1 MLGSLPLL
9 DDDVYVF
16 EASLSM
22 CTAPSPTIFTISF
35 SIHIAVI
42 IVVCTSIHRH
52 LNPKYNADIESGQHS
67 SVSDVA
73 EGSDRNVF
81 EAEEKL
87 AHNVLLYTFVS
98 SLLILVALAFAITS
112 VIYQNKWFGLFCI
125 FVMGI
130 ACVVQP
136 SILFSRSASLRHTAN
151 AVAPQ
156 PDDISSI
163 TQNILPN
170 IDINKGIEVPL
181 FRRRSFSTTLHFK
194 SKVSDSD
201 MRIRSISTTCTS
213 SGTKFSKESKF
224 HTTKCTDSLSSN
236 KTRVSIKSSKS
247 TQSKTSSIS
256 IHLSSGPD
264 SKPSWTRYT
273 VSSIETPI
281 SDSYFFSV
289 KRYRNV
295 EPTKIRRIVSE
306 ADMTKYM
313 PSSYYM

>member
-52 LNPKYNADIESGQHS
+52 LNPNYNADIESGQHS

-130 ACVVQP
+130 CLRCTTEYTVQ
-136 SILFSRSASLRHTAN
+136 
-151 AVAPQ
+151 Q
-156 PDDISSI
+156 
-163 TQNILPN
+163 
-170 IDINKGIEVPL
+170 KC
-181 FRRRSFSTTLHFK
+181 
-194 SKVSDSD
+194 
-201 MRIRSISTTCTS
+201 ISTAHCQRR
-213 SGTKFSKESKF
+213 GTTTRWYQF
-224 HTTKCTDSLSSN
+224 HNAKY
-236 KTRVSIKSSKS
+236 SSKYW
-247 TQSKTSSIS
+247 
-256 IHLSSGPD
+256 H
-264 SKPSWTRYT
+264 
-273 VSSIETPI
+273 
-281 SDSYFFSV
+281 
-289 KRYRNV
+289 
-295 EPTKIRRIVSE
+295 
-306 ADMTKYM
+306 
-313 PSSYYM
+313 